1 MSKIATYPTLTR
13 EECKDAIKAVGAGN
27 KEAGIDPVTVL
38 VMSEPGV
45 GKSAIL
51 EDLRM
56 EMGEDEYDFIY
67 VDGPNKD
74 MMDIAAT
81 IPNHETKSLEHYTAS
96 LFKMGNGKKK
106 VIMID
111 EALKVPKLMQ
121 PIYTRLYQERTVGDE
136 ALPDGSMVFATTNNS
151 SDGVGDNL
159 QAHTANRVSIV
170 RMSKPS
176 FKEWAAWAT
185 DKGISPL
192 ITACCAM
199 YPRCSGRTQ
208 REMRRTTRTSSTPS
222 GLIRCRLCRLAHCTS
237 VMA

>member
-13 EECKDAIKAVGAGN
+13 EECKEAIKAVGST
-27 KEAGIDPVTVL
+27 VTVL

-51 EDLRM
+51 EDLRK

-81 IPNHETKSLEHYTAS
+81 IPNHETKSLEHYVAG

-121 PIYTRLYQERTVGDE
+121 PIYTRLYQ
-136 ALPDGSMVFATTNNS
+136 
-151 SDGVGDNL
+151 
-159 QAHTANRVSIV
+159 
-170 RMSKPS
+170 
-176 FKEWAAWAT
+176 
-185 DKGISPL
+185 
-192 ITACCAM
+192 
-199 YPRCSGRTQ
+199 
-208 REMRRTTRTSSTPS
+208 
-222 GLIRCRLCRLAHCTS
+222 
-237 VMA
+237 

>member
-13 EECKDAIKAVGAGN
+13 EECKEAIKAVGST
-27 KEAGIDPVTVL
+27 VTVL

-51 EDLRM
+51 EDLRK

-81 IPNHETKSLEHYTAS
+81 IPNHETKSLEHYVAG

-151 SDGVGDNL
+151 SDGVG
-159 QAHTANRVSIV
+159 
-170 RMSKPS
+170 
-176 FKEWAAWAT
+176 
-185 DKGISPL
+185 
-192 ITACCAM
+192 
-199 YPRCSGRTQ
+199 
-208 REMRRTTRTSSTPS
+208 
-222 GLIRCRLCRLAHCTS
+222 
-237 VMA
+237 

>member
-51 EDLRM
+51 EDLRI

-81 IPNHETKSLEHYTAS
+81 IPNHETKSLEHYVAG

-106 VIMID
+106 
-111 EALKVPKLMQ
+111 
-121 PIYTRLYQERTVGDE
+121 
-136 ALPDGSMVFATTNNS
+136 S
-151 SDGVGDNL
+151 S
-159 QAHTANRVSIV
+159 
-170 RMSKPS
+170 
-176 FKEWAAWAT
+176 
-185 DKGISPL
+185 
-192 ITACCAM
+192 
-199 YPRCSGRTQ
+199 
-208 REMRRTTRTSSTPS
+208 
-222 GLIRCRLCRLAHCTS
+222 
-237 VMA
+237 

>member
-51 EDLRM
+51 EDLRK

-81 IPNHETKSLEHYTAS
+81 IPNHETKSLEHYVAG

-106 VIMID
+106 GHHDRRGVEGT
-111 EALKVPKLMQ
+111 EA
-121 PIYTRLYQERTVGDE
+121 D
-136 ALPDGSMVFATTNNS
+136 
-151 SDGVGDNL
+151 
-159 QAHTANRVSIV
+159 
-170 RMSKPS
+170 
-176 FKEWAAWAT
+176 AT
-185 DKGISPL
+185 DLHSL
-192 ITACCAM
+192 VSRA
-199 YPRCSGRTQ
+199 Y
-208 REMRRTTRTSSTPS
+208 
-222 GLIRCRLCRLAHCTS
+222 CR
-237 VMA
+237 

>member
-1 MSKIATYPTLTR
+1 
-13 EECKDAIKAVGAGN
+13 
-27 KEAGIDPVTVL
+27 
-38 VMSEPGV
+38 MSEPGV

-81 IPNHETKSLEHYTAS
+81 IPNHETKSLEHYVAS

-170 RMSKPS
+170 RNVK
-176 FKEWAAWAT
+176 A
-185 DKGISPL
+185 IVQ
-192 ITACCAM
+192 
-199 YPRCSGRTQ
+199 RVGRVGY
-208 REMRRTTRTSSTPS
+208 R
-222 GLIRCRLCRLAHCTS
+222 
-237 VMA
+237 